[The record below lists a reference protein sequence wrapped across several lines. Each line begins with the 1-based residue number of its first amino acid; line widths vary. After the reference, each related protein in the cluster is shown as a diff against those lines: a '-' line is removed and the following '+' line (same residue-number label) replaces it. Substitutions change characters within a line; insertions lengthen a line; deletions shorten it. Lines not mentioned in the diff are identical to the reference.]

1 MASSGWLLKDS
12 NSVGGGSSGCCY
24 LGKEEIHKS
33 RKAAVAGVKS
43 AAAMKAREVNLED
56 FGDSEAAGK
65 GAALAF
71 WVYQRVKKETIEQV
85 EVVDSVGWEDG
96 LVLGNSQNL
105 QVREAY
111 FRTPI

>member
-71 WVYQRVKKETIEQV
+71 WVYQRVKKETIEQWRWWIV
-85 EVVDSVGWEDG
+85 WDGRMGWCWAT
-96 LVLGNSQNL
+96 
-105 QVREAY
+105 VR
-111 FRTPI
+111 TCK